1 MVTSAAASQEA
12 ELVRRT
18 DKKGRRLW
26 KSFSVEASEEVAGS
40 EGAAVKEVSWGSRYG
55 EVVPAIRLQLAE
67 QDNIEAQLRLARE
80 LLLEAQLAGRGE
92 EEAAQC
98 EERALYWLLRAAQQ
112 GDTEAGD
119 TIRALAQQ
127 GRGVTEQNYLDVL

>member
-92 EEAAQC
+92 EEVHQETAAV
-98 EERALYWLLRAAQQ
+98 EVVVERMKMMALILCC
-112 GDTEAGD
+112 
-119 TIRALAQQ
+119 IRQPM
-127 GRGVTEQNYLDVL
+127 N